1 MMQLIRSRVGKV
13 LVPLIMVFFLGWMV
27 FQIGMDVWNGGTAG
41 PNDVGSV
48 NGQPIPAAAYD
59 ERRNLLRQQAQQQ
72 YGDVTPEMER
82 QIDEQAWEDLVN
94 ESLLR
99 QELARRGIRV
109 SDQEVV
115 WAAKNLQPF
124 PALAQQE
131 VFQTNGR
138 FDMNKYRNFLATQ
151 APADLLGQLEAYF
164 RDQLPQQKLVTQLAA
179 GRYIT
184 DAELWRDYQDRTE
197 TATVDYVQMD
207 LAKLVPQAPAVS
219 QAEIRQ
225 YYDAHRDDFRRT
237 ESASLKV
244 AYIPLT
250 ATEADRQATV
260 QRARALRQE
269 IVTAGDTAAQAARF
283 ADVAGRESDDQ
294 SNASQGG
301 SLGTFGRG
309 QMVASFDSAV
319 FALPV
324 GQISE
329 PVLTEFG
336 VHLVR
341 VDARDGEQVTARHI
355 LLRFSK
361 TPEELERLED
371 QLDAIRTAA
380 VEQGLGP
387 ASRGKAGVTFRE
399 GVQLSASAPM
409 IPGVGMAMEAVNW
422 ASEEADAR
430 ADDAGERVSEVM
442 ETDDA
447 LYLVELERF
456 SGAGITP
463 LAEAT
468 PSIRSILENQKR
480 IAAGKAEADKM
491 LAEIRQGRTLE
502 QVAQARGLTVQRAGP
517 FTRVD
522 ANPAFGQAN
531 AAVGAAFGTPIGRVG
546 PVAVT
551 TGGVFLI
558 RPVARTAANR
568 QQWELQ
574 KNDQRL
580 QAQGELQQRLFSQW
594 MADARESAEIED
606 NRAEAFRRS
615 RAAASLPAS

>member
-1 MMQLIRSRVGKV
+1 MMQTIRSKAGKF
-13 LVPLIMVFFLGWMV
+13 IVFPIIVAFLGWMV
-27 FQIGMDVWNGGTAG
+27 LEIGMDAFSGGMGTG
-41 PNDVGSV
+41 PTDVGSV
-48 NGQPIPAAAYD
+48 NGRPISAVAYD

-94 ESLLR
+94 ETLLR
-99 QELARRGIRV
+99 QELERRGIRV

-131 VFQTNGR
+131 IFQTNGR
-138 FDMNKYRNFLATQ
+138 FDMNKYRSFLATQ
-151 APADLLGQLEAYF
+151 APAELLGQLETYF

-197 TATVDYVQMD
+197 TATVDYVQLD

-219 QAEIRQ
+219 QGEIRE
-225 YYDAHRDDFRRT
+225 YYDSHRDDFRRT
-237 ESASLKV
+237 ESAVVKV

-250 ATEADRQATV
+250 VTEADRQATV

-309 QMVASFDSAV
+309 QMVASFDSVV

-329 PVLTEFG
+329 PVTTEFG

-371 QLDAIRTAA
+371 QLEAVAA
-380 VEQGLGP
+380 AGAQQGLV
-387 ASRGKAGVTFRE
+387 AAARGKAGITVRE
-399 GVQLSASAPM
+399 GVQVSASAPM

-422 ASEEADAR
+422 ARDEAAAR
-430 ADDAGERVSEVM
+430 EQDAGERVSDVL

-456 SGAGITP
+456 APAGITP

-468 PSIRSILENQKR
+468 PSIRGILENQKR
-480 IAAGKAEADKM
+480 VAAGKAEAEKM

-502 QVAQARGLTVQRAGP
+502 QVAQARGLAVQRTGP

-522 ANPAFGQAN
+522 ANPVFGQSN

-551 TGGVFLI
+551 TGGVFLV
-558 RPVARTAANR
+558 RPISRTAANR
-568 QQWELQ
+568 QQWEVQ
-574 KNDQRL
+574 KNDQRM
-580 QAQGELQQRLFSQW
+580 QAQGQMQQRLFGQW
-594 MADARESAEIED
+594 MADARESAKIED
-606 NRAEAFRRS
+606 NREEAFRRS
-615 RAAASLPAS
+615 RAAAATN